1 MTTSST
7 QGAAAAL
14 SPSGDLTIF
23 EAMDFRNELVTLLS
37 QDGPITVDLS
47 NVKRMDC
54 SCLQVMLAARRSG
67 RLVVTGAT
75 GEFQARVAQV
85 GCHGFF
91 GG

>member
-1 MTTSST
+1 MTTSSI
-7 QGAAAAL
+7 QGAASVL

-37 QDGPITVDLS
+37 QEGPITVDLS
-47 NVKRMDC
+47 NVTRMDC